1 VNTSSNIV
9 LLPLFVLTEAGQ
21 ILNILRRPINL
32 SGTTNSCSRVQ
43 LEREGTS
50 MLSSA
55 SRRPSEEERPVSLDC
70 VDRIQKLNVNKAC
83 LEESAD
89 DCIYIEHDVVQKKN
103 GLGDHRPSIVD
114 NLDDQSIEQNE
125 VAAEKVESK
134 ASPHIKRGPSK
145 CFGKRSIKPF
155 KSPQINGALVATQR
169 LPIKY
174 LSLDF
179 QIDVPSRL
187 RRKVTIPDEFN
198 SLASYQSIMSSAI
211 IEELNFIV
219 STLKS
224 LHNILLFL
232 FFLC

>member
-1 VNTSSNIV
+1 
-9 LLPLFVLTEAGQ
+9 
-21 ILNILRRPINL
+21 
-32 SGTTNSCSRVQ
+32 
-43 LEREGTS
+43 

-70 VDRIQKLNVNKAC
+70 IDRIQKLNVNKAC
-83 LEESAD
+83 LEDSAD
-89 DCIYIEHDVVQKKN
+89 DCIYIEHNVVQKKN

-114 NLDDQSIEQNE
+114 NLDDQFDNSIEQNE

-134 ASPHIKRGPSK
+134 ASPHTKRGPSK

-169 LPIKY
+169 LPNKY

-179 QIDVPSRL
+179 QIDVPSRF
-187 RRKVTIPDEFN
+187 RRKVTIPDKFN
-198 SLASYQSIMSSAI
+198 SLASYQSIMLSAI

-232 FFLC
+232 SFLC